1 MGLRLS
7 GEGGIILA
15 SDAKRFVFSDN
26 KIFWGGPVKNSQ
38 GVVVL
43 CLAYERNVA
52 SNGRSL
58 VSREV
63 SIVEAGSGIVSSDLM
78 MIWSKN

>member
-1 MGLRLS
+1 VGSRLS

-15 SDAKRFVFSDN
+15 SDAKRLVFSDN

-38 GVVVL
+38 GVVVW

-52 SNGRSL
+52 SKGKSL

-63 SIVEAGSGIVSSDLM
+63 SMVEAGSGILSTNLI